1 MPAKNSA
8 VSAAAAA
15 SEREIVLTRVFDAPR
30 ELVWKAWTDPQHIVK
45 WWGPNGFSDTI
56 ETMDV
61 RPGGMWKHVMR
72 GPDGTDYANNS
83 RYLEVVKPER
93 LVYSLDGGKKDAPA
107 TNAEVTVTFEEEGSK
122 TKLTLRMLFPS
133 VEARDTVV
141 KTYSAIEGGNQ
152 TLARLADFLPQL
164 NQLVVTRIF
173 DAPRALVW
181 KAWTDPKHL
190 AQWFGPRGYTNP
202 LCEVDV
208 RPGGLMRIDMRAPD
222 GTVYPI
228 RGEFKEVVAPERLV
242 FTERVELGNDSLGAT
257 TYRRANQLPDGSAN
271 IWFEVLN
278 TVTLAEEAGKTRLT
292 LDVRVVGASVGTGP
306 FVAGMDVGWAE
317 TLDRLESFVTN
328 H

>member
-8 VSAAAAA
+8 ASAVAAT
-15 SEREIVLTRVFDAPR
+15 SDREIVLTRVFDAPR
-30 ELVWKAWTDPQHIVK
+30 EVVWKAWTDPQHIVK
-45 WWGPNGFSDTI
+45 WWGPNGFTDTI
-56 ETMDV
+56 EIMDV

-83 RYLEVVKPER
+83 RYLEVVEPER

-107 TNAEVTVTFEEEGSK
+107 TNAEVTVTFQEQRGK

-133 VEARDTVV
+133 AEARETVI
-141 KTYSAIEGGNQ
+141 KTYGAIEGGTQ

-164 NQLVVTRIF
+164 NQLILTRIF

-190 AQWFGPRGYTNP
+190 AQWFGPHGYSNP

-208 RPGGLMRIDMRAPD
+208 RPGGVMRIDMRGPD
-222 GTVYPI
+222 GSVYPI

-242 FTERVELGNDSLGAT
+242 FQERIDLENDSPNG
-257 TYRRANQLPDGSAN
+257 PGKS
-271 IWFEVLN
+271 WFESLN
-278 TVTLAEEAGKTRLT
+278 TITLAEESGKTRLT
-292 LDVRVVGASVGTGP
+292 LDVRVLGGSAGP
-306 FVAGMDVGWAE
+306 FVPFGMDVGWVE
-317 TLDRLESFVTN
+317 CLDRLESFVTKP
-328 H
+328 